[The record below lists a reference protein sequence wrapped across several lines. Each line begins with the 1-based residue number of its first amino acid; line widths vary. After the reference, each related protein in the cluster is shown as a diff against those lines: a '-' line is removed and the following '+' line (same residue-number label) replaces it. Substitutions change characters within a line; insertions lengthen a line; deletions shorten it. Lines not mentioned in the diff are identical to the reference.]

1 MSITA
6 SQLLINARSV
16 LGLNFQDGRLDDNNI
31 PGVMASINRGIMQ
44 FSFDKNWPFLYVE
57 SSVSTVANQNYVA
70 LPSSTVNVAFVS
82 LQDQRLKQIQRSQ
95 SSDFYN
101 VTNRPV
107 AFSVLA
113 EKIYLTPTPDAVYSL
128 TIGRYTNIPA
138 VATPVALSGL
148 TSTTITMPDSL
159 VGLLTLYV
167 AKELSLILKDRDGYQ
182 LVMEELKMEKQRLDD
197 NVRLSTS
204 PIAPATRRDY

>member
-57 SSVSTVANQNYVA
+57 SSVSTVAAQNYVT
-70 LPSSTVNVAFVS
+70 LPTNTVNVAFVA
-82 LQDQRLKQIQRSQ
+82 LQDQRLRQIQRQAST
-95 SSDFYN
+95 DFYN
-101 VTNRPV
+101 VTDRPV

-113 EKIYLTPTPDAVYSL
+113 EKVYLTPTPDAVYSL

-138 VATPVALSGL
+138 VATPVALADL
-148 TSTTITMPDSL
+148 TSTTITIPDNL

-167 AKELSLILKDRDGYQ
+167 AKELSLILKDREGYQ
-182 LVMEELKMEKQRLDD
+182 LVNEELRMEKQRLDD

-204 PIAPATRRDY
+204 PMAAATRRDY

>member
-57 SSVSTVANQNYVA
+57 SSVSTVANQNYVS
-70 LPSSTVNVAFVS
+70 LPANTVNVAFVA
-82 LQDQRLKQIQRSQ
+82 LQDRTLRQIQRSQ

-101 VTNRPV
+101 IANRPTS
-107 AFSVLA
+107 FSVLA
-113 EKIYLTPTPDAVYSL
+113 EKVYLAPVPDSVYAL

-138 VATPVALSGL
+138 VATPAALADL

-167 AKELSLILKDRDGYQ
+167 AKELSLILKDREGYQ

-197 NVRLSTS
+197 NARLSTS